1 MKKKTVYVWIIL
13 ILSAI
18 GIVFGLLSFINSL
31 INIKTLITPA
41 FLSSPIMNIG
51 NFVLQT
57 AGTVLLF
64 IFFIKLYNLSKDL
77 IKWTH
82 IVFGYSVLGLFSSIF
97 IIMGLFKIPMI
108 LLLKSLKFMNPIII
122 ILFIAIILIIGIIWF
137 TFVRHLKKN
146 KERLFGDF
154 ESENKI
160 ERPVK
165 KFQFNK
171 VKFLKI
177 TTIILTVIII
187 IFITFLVSKKISG
200 IDVIESRLMM
210 IQNEILLYKTTL
222 NGSDSQILY
231 SVVCND
237 NFLSERKMEILDITR
252 GKFKCFNNNTDYVIT
267 AKMKDKFGY
276 FCVDSRQNTGGVK
289 INAGK
294 YNFINENNIYCP
306 SKASLQENNQ
316 SVNIKQNSDV
326 SINEQ
331 GQIIEKFVKGRFKII
346 DTGEIFEYT
355 EKYKPNDIGYLRDY
369 NANAVNDCI
378 STNCSG
384 VYFIE
389 APYSTQGKIAIYNT
403 NDDFRDGVVENVEF
417 YSKNEKVLSY
427 SELKSIDDRI
437 VYTIKSKINDY
448 YYSYPDNEYPCL
460 EISSG
465 VIKCRQPIFNIGD
478 KIVTFG
484 SEDDGSYL
492 RGKFL
497 LNKINNAQL
506 ISYQYFMSP
515 DTGEVFPVVK
525 R

>member
-31 INIKTLITPA
+31 IHIKTLVMPA

-51 NFVLQT
+51 SFVLQT
-57 AGTVLLF
+57 TGTVLLF
-64 IFFIKLYNLSKDL
+64 IFFIKLYNLSQNL
-77 IKWTH
+77 VKWTN
-82 IVFGYSVLGLFSSIF
+82 IIFGYLFFRLFSSIF

-108 LLLKSLKFMNPIII
+108 LLLKSLEFMNPIII

-154 ESENKI
+154 ELENKI

-171 VKFLKI
+171 LKFLKI

-200 IDVIESRLMM
+200 TDVIESRLMM
-210 IQNEILLYKTTL
+210 IQNEILSYKATL
-222 NGSDSQILY
+222 NGLDSQILY

-237 NFLSERKMEILDITR
+237 NFLLDRKMEILDITS

-276 FCVDSRQNTGGVK
+276 FCIDSKQNIGGVK
-289 INAGK
+289 INMRK
-294 YNFINENNIYCP
+294 YNFINEDNIYCP
-306 SKASLQENNQ
+306 TTASLKENDQ
-316 SVNIKQNSDV
+316 SVINNNN
-326 SINEQ
+326 INEQ
-331 GQIIEKFVKGRFKII
+331 GKIIKKFVKGKFKVI

-355 EKYKPNDIGYLRDY
+355 EEYKPNDIGYLRDY

-378 STNCSG
+378 NTNCSSI
-384 VYFIE
+384 YFIE
-389 APYSTQGKIAIYNT
+389 APYSTQSKIAIYNT

-448 YYSYPDNEYPCL
+448 YSSYPSNEYPCL

-484 SEDDGSYL
+484 SKDDGSYL
-492 RGKFL
+492 RGEFL
-497 LNKINNAQL
+497 LNKITNAQL
-506 ISYQYFMSP
+506 ISYQYFMVP
-515 DTGEVFPVVK
+515 DTGEVFPVIQK
-525 R
+525 IN